1 MGKLKR
7 VLALGARYVLLPLLA
22 MLAIATATSLLIRS
36 IARANNH
43 AGGIIMSQRGVD
55 QKLYVRLNG
64 ARQWVAIRGQDRN
77 NPVLLYLHGGPGGT
91 ISGVSY
97 SFQRPWEEYFT
108 VVQWDQR
115 GFGRSAIDG
124 EKLRGTVTRA
134 QLVDD
139 TIALIEHLRRKFHQ
153 RRIILVGHSWGSLL
167 GAEVAR
173 RRPDLL
179 HAYVGF
185 GQVTGW
191 ESNFVATRDAIG
203 RIAQRR
209 GDLALAAEV
218 AAMGDPPSGQD
229 VEALNAW
236 MAKVQHPVL
245 PLHGAIYNARGG
257 GDIARWTLLTALASP
272 DIGLGEIF
280 GMLGG
285 SDEWRAPLIRSAAGW
300 DFRRTLGTHF
310 MVPMIFV
317 SGRYDLQAPT
327 EAAVALSA
335 EICSPYTEMVVID
348 DAAHYLV
355 NEQPGRLLGALR
367 DKALPFAQGHT
378 PSGGRHCDEAPTAR

>member
-1 MGKLKR
+1 MGKVKR
-7 VLALGARYVLLPLLA
+7 FFALAARYVLLPLVA
-22 MLAIATATSLLIRS
+22 VLAIGIATSLLIRS
-36 IARANNH
+36 VARENNY
-43 AGGIIMSQRGVD
+43 AGGIIMSPRGVD

-64 ARQWVAIRGQDRN
+64 ARQWVTIRGQDRN
-77 NPVLLYLHGGPGGT
+77 NPILLYLHGGPGGV
-91 ISGVSY
+91 ISGMSY

-124 EKLRGTVTRA
+124 EALRGTVTQA
-134 QLVDD
+134 QLVND

-153 RRIILVGHSWGSLL
+153 QRIILVGHSWGSLL

-191 ESNFVATRDAIG
+191 ESNFVETREAIR

-209 GDLALAAEV
+209 GDAALAAEV
-218 AAMGDPPSGQD
+218 VAMGDPPPGQD
-229 VEALNAW
+229 FEALSKW
-236 MAKVQHPVL
+236 MAKVQNPVL
-245 PLHGAIYNARGG
+245 PLRGAIYNARGG
-257 GDIARWTLLTALASP
+257 GDIARWTLLTVLTSP
-272 DIGLGEIF
+272 DISLGEIF
-280 GMLGG
+280 GMLTG
-285 SDEWRAPLIRSAAGW
+285 SNEWQKPLIQSAAGW
-300 DFRRTLGTHF
+300 DFRRTLGTRF
-310 MVPMIFV
+310 AVPMIFV

-327 EAAVALSA
+327 EAATALSA
-335 EICSPYTEMVVID
+335 EICSPHTEMVVID

-355 NEQPGRLLGALR
+355 NEQPGRVLGALR
-367 DKALPFAQGHT
+367 DKALPFAQGHV
-378 PSGGRHCDEAPTAR
+378 PSGGRRCNDSPIVK

>member
-7 VLALGARYVLLPLLA
+7 VLILAARYVLLPLAVVLVI
-22 MLAIATATSLLIRS
+22 AIATSLFIRS
-36 IARANNH
+36 VARENNY
-43 AGGIIMSQRGVD
+43 AMGRIVSPRGID
-55 QKLYVRLNG
+55 QKNYVRLNG
-64 ARQWVAIRGQDRN
+64 ARQWVTIRGQDRN

-91 ISGVSY
+91 ISGMSY

-124 EKLRGTVTRA
+124 QALHGTVTRA

-153 RRIILVGHSWGSLL
+153 QRIILVGHSWGSLL

-191 ESNFVATRDAIG
+191 ERNFVETREALR

-209 GDLALAAEV
+209 GDSALAAEV
-218 AAMGDPPSGQD
+218 AAMGDPPPGQD
-229 VEALNAW
+229 VEALATW
-236 MAKVQHPVL
+236 MGKIQRPVV
-245 PLHGAIYNARGG
+245 PLGGSIHHARGG
-257 GDIARWTLLTALASP
+257 GDIARWTLLTALNSP
-272 DIGLGEIF
+272 DLDLSDIF
-280 GMLGG
+280 AMLGG
-285 SDEWRAPLIRSAAGW
+285 SDEWSVPLIRSAAGW
-300 DFRRTLGTHF
+300 DFRRNLGTRF
-310 MVPMIFV
+310 AVPMIFV

-367 DKALPFAQGHT
+367 DKALPFAQGHM
-378 PSGGRHCDEAPTAR
+378 PAGGRRCDDAPKVR